1 MKTQRDQLLDILASG
16 MAFKCSIVLDFDVR
30 QERIDAATVPA
41 DVHKETQRMLETSRE
56 LIEDQ
61 NRQIDKLSAAKH
73 VSLTPDVSAGITT
86 EKPDPIPE
94 PETVVP
100 DKSERK
106 TKKRGMGV
114 PQLGKSD
121 VWAVRRYLAKGKSNA
136 WIAKQV
142 DCSPNVVWRVK
153 SGLSYKNVPPEP
165 HQSVT
170 NIHAGH
176 GVVKQGKKK

>member
-61 NRQIDKLSAAKH
+61 NRQIDKMSAAKH
-73 VSLTPDVSAGITT
+73 VSLTPDVDVPSA
-86 EKPDPIPE
+86 PE
-94 PETVVP
+94 PKPKPKATVP
-100 DKSERK
+100 EKLPAIRRKLLQDKE
-106 TKKRGMGV
+106 
-114 PQLGKSD
+114 
-121 VWAVRRYLAKGKSNA
+121 VWAVRRWLKKGKGNT
-136 WIAKQV
+136 WIAKQIG
-142 DCSPNVVWRVK
+142 CTPNVVWRIK
-153 SGLSYKNVPPEP
+153 SGLSYAKVKSEP
-165 HQSVT
+165 HPSVT

-176 GVVKQGKKK
+176 GVEKQK